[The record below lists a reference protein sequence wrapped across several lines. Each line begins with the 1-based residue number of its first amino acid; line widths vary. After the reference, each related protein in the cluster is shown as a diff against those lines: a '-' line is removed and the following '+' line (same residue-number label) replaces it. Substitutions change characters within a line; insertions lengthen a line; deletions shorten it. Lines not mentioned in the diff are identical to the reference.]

1 VKLRPVSISDDRS
14 SDLSSSDSSSYTE
27 LTTLL
32 SNNSVDNEVVID
44 WIDVS
49 QSRVLHTLLMF
60 VCL

>member
-1 VKLRPVSISDDRS
+1 MKLRPVSISDDRS